1 MNKVV
6 LIAIVLYALGKW
18 AYLNWQGKRSNHMLT
33 SFFVLM
39 LAFDFG
45 TSFHSFLTKTN
56 YEGTMVDRLG
66 VFGNSLWISL
76 STFVIPIGFFLG
88 YQRFPVLKLKD
99 YKWELVVLVMSLIAI
114 FNPMNPYPKS
124 VLIFLCYA
132 LQVFLAVNYI
142 KGNFTQG
149 EVLKGV
155 YDGLMVITVLQTVLV
170 IMYPLLGIEAA
181 LTFFK
186 GEDMIDYALKREGY
200 TSAVGIFG
208 HPGTLALF
216 SLITAIFF
224 LSAYLNGFKKQFSLY
239 CFLANVF
246 IILLTFSRTTYVT
259 SAIIIGIVL
268 ISFYSKKS
276 LFSIKNVILA
286 STVFA
291 TFLGILYLTPLS
303 ELFLAS
309 DFENQ
314 IEVRFSSW
322 FMGYDIWSRAKLL
335 GVGINA
341 HVYYMGHFIRVT
353 QDLAVVEFITTNPIH
368 NIHLIVLAETGIV
381 GIVLWLSF
389 FGSKISSHTKLLKT
403 NNIVVNVFSLA
414 TIGIL
419 ISIFIYG
426 FFGWAPLKREMITLT
441 FLIGQVH
448 VFKTYS
454 HRSVQNYK
462 VQQPEFTQQ
471 LVN

>member
-1 MNKVV
+1 MA
-6 LIAIVLYALGKW
+6 LIYSLGKW
-18 AYLNWQGKRSNHMLT
+18 GYLNWQGKRSNHMLI

-45 TSFHSFLTKTN
+45 TSFHTFLTKTN

-88 YQRFPVLKLKD
+88 YQRFAVLRFKE
-99 YKWELVVLVMSLIAI
+99 YKWEIVVLVMSMIAL

-132 LQVFLAVNYI
+132 GQIFLSVNYI

-149 EVLKGV
+149 EALKGV
-155 YDGLMVITVLQTVLV
+155 FDGLMVITVLQTVLV
-170 IMYPLLGIEAA
+170 IMYPVLGIEAA

-224 LSAYLNGFKKQFSLY
+224 LSSYLNGFKKSLSLY

-268 ISFYSKKS
+268 VSFYSKKS
-276 LFSIKNVILA
+276 FFSVKNLVLAAFGFAALIGVLF
-286 STVFA
+286 
-291 TFLGILYLTPLS
+291 LTPLS

-368 NIHLIVLAETGIV
+368 NIHLIVLAETGII
-381 GIVLWLSF
+381 GMMLWLVF
-389 FGSKISSHTKLLKT
+389 FGSKVSSHTKTLKT
-403 NNIVVNVFSLA
+403 SNIAVNIFSLA
-414 TIGIL
+414 TVGIM
-419 ISIFIYG
+419 ISIFVYG

-448 VFKTYS
+448 VFKAFHSRSS
-454 HRSVQNYK
+454 HHYQVKPLR
-462 VQQPEFTQQ
+462 FTQQ

>member
-1 MNKVV
+1 MNKIVF
-6 LIAIVLYALGKW
+6 IAIFIYSIGGFV
-18 AYLNWQGKRSNHMLT
+18 YLNWQGKRSNHMFI

-39 LAFDFG
+39 VAFDFG

-76 STFVIPIGFFLG
+76 STLVIPIGIFFG
-88 YQRFPVLKLKD
+88 YQQFPRITLKN
-99 YKWELVVLVMSLIAI
+99 YKWEFIVLVMCLLSF

-124 VLIFLCYA
+124 ILVFLCYA
-132 LQVFLAVNYI
+132 LQVFFSVNYI
-142 KGNFTQG
+142 KANFTQG
-149 EVLKGV
+149 AVLKGIHN
-155 YDGLMVITVLQTVLV
+155 GLMVVTVLQTMLV
-170 IMYPLLGIEAA
+170 IMYPILGIEAA

-200 TSAVGIFG
+200 SSAVGIFG

-224 LSAYLNGFKKQFSLY
+224 LSAYLNDFKRRISLG
-239 CFLANVF
+239 CFLANIF

-268 ISFYSKKS
+268 ISYKSKKS
-276 LFSIKNVILA
+276 FFSLKNMALA
-286 STVFA
+286 AGGFA
-291 TFLGILYLTPLS
+291 MFIGILFLTPLS

-322 FMGYDIWSRAKLL
+322 FLGYEIWERSKLL
-335 GVGINA
+335 GVGINS
-341 HVYYMGHFIRVT
+341 HVYFMGHFIRIT
-353 QDLAVVEFITTNPIH
+353 QDLAVVDFITTNPIH
-368 NIHLIVLAETGIV
+368 NIHLIILAETGLLGMCI
-381 GIVLWLSF
+381 WLFF
-389 FGSKISSHTKLLKT
+389 FGSKISRHTKSLKT
-403 NNIVVNVFSLA
+403 ENIAVNIFSLA
-414 TIGIL
+414 TIGLL

-441 FLIGQVH
+441 FLVAQVH
-448 VFKTYS
+448 VFKAYNFRQEPRFEAS
-454 HRSVQNYK
+454 
-462 VQQPEFTQQ
+462 Q
-471 LVN
+471 LKAI

>member
-1 MNKVV
+1 M
-6 LIAIVLYALGKW
+6 LI
-18 AYLNWQGKRSNHMLT
+18 

-45 TSFHSFLTKTN
+45 TSFHSFLTTTN

-88 YQRFPVLKLKD
+88 YQRFAVLKLRD
-99 YKWELVVLVMSLIAI
+99 YKWEMVVLVMSILSF

-124 VLIFLCYA
+124 VLVFLCYA
-132 LQVFLAVNYI
+132 GQLFLSVNYI

-149 EVLKGV
+149 EVLKGIF
-155 YDGLMVITVLQTVLV
+155 DGLMVITVLQTMLV

-216 SLITAIFF
+216 CLITTIFF
-224 LSAYLNGFKKQFSLY
+224 LSSYLNGFKKQLSFY
-239 CFLANVF
+239 CFFANVF
-246 IILLTFSRTTYVT
+246 IIVLTFSRTTYVT

-276 LFSIKNVILA
+276 FFSFKNIVLA
-286 STVFA
+286 SVGFVL
-291 TFLGILYLTPLS
+291 FLGILYLSPLS

-322 FMGYDIWSRAKLL
+322 FMGYDIWNRAKLL

-368 NIHLIVLAETGIV
+368 NIHLIVLAETGLV
-381 GIVLWLSF
+381 GMVLWLSF
-389 FGSKISSHTKLLKT
+389 FGSKMSSHTKSLKT
-403 NNIVVNVFSLA
+403 RNIVVNIFSLA

-448 VFKTYS
+448 VFKVYN
-454 HRSVQNYK
+454 HRTAHHYRP
-462 VQQPEFTQQ
+462 QPLDFTQQ